1 LGEEK
6 MEKRRSLKNSIFI
19 LLAVLALNTL
29 TYADIIYNFNIFNNP
44 AYENDSRLNLTMTVS
59 DEGLNNYGRQKVGFT
74 FNNNST
80 ATSSIT
86 DIYFDSHPGDSAL
99 NFNYVSIIEGSGVNF
114 SKNAN
119 PKSLPGGEEL
129 NPKFDNTPEYSA
141 DSDSPVSQNGINS
154 NEWLMLIFTL
164 DYNKTIDD
172 VILEI
177 ANGDSS
183 CLQSL
188 RVGIHIQSLSQDN
201 CYDNDYDDHQN
212 YCPPPP
218 VCDDSASAINCTE
231 PIPEPIPEPATI
243 CLLAIGSL
251 AFIGRKNKNK

>member
-1 LGEEK
+1 
-6 MEKRRSLKNSIFI
+6 MMRSRRSLKNSIFV

-29 TYADIIYNFNIFNNP
+29 TYANIIYNFDIFNNP
-44 AYENDSRLNLTMTVS
+44 TYENDPRLNFTITLS
-59 DEGLNNYGRQKVGFT
+59 DEGLNSHGRQKVGFT

-80 ATSSIT
+80 TTSSIT
-86 DIYFDSHPGDSAL
+86 DIYFDSRPGDSTL
-99 NFNYVSIIEGSGVNF
+99 NFNYVSIIEGPGVNF

-129 NPKFDNTPEYSA
+129 NPKFDKTPEYSA
-141 DSDSPVSQNGINS
+141 DSDSPVSHNGINPD
-154 NEWLMLIFTL
+154 EWLMLIFTL

-177 ANGDSS
+177 ANGGSS
-183 CLQSL
+183 YLQSL
-188 RVGIHIQSLSQDN
+188 RVGIHIQSLPHD
-201 CYDNDYDDHQN
+201 CYDDDYYDDYQSSC

-231 PIPEPIPEPATI
+231 PIPEPTTI
-243 CLLAIGSL
+243 CLLSL
-251 AFIGRKNKNK
+251 GALGLIRRKSNNKQY